1 MKAYNKIIKKKD
13 NMNNLHRKV
22 LTVSQFKADRTGLTY
37 EEYECPIC
45 NGTGKEI
52 EKNKDEVKYSD
63 KCFNCDGE
71 GIVYISNTN

>member
-1 MKAYNKIIKKKD
+1 
-13 NMNNLHRKV
+13 MN
-22 LTVSQFKADRTGLTY
+22 SPGLTY